1 MLKTS
6 IDIER
11 DFFSMIKDSSLGKA
25 IAGKVYRSNMRPPSS
40 VNEDIVVFHIA
51 GIDSQIQTGVVLANI
66 YTKPKR
72 INGVEVDDKVRCAEL
87 MRLFYD
93 MIEQDEPDYDYSLE
107 TDGSPRIN
115 YDTTAKQY
123 VISCRI
129 RYTRLDI

>member
-25 IAGKVYRSNMRPPSS
+25 INGKVYRSNMRPPSS
-40 VNEDIVVFHIA
+40 IDEDIVVYHIA
-51 GIDSQIQTGVVLANI
+51 GYDSQIQTGVVLANI

-72 INGVEVDDKVRCAEL
+72 INGVEVDDKVRCAEM

-93 MIEQDEPDYDYSLE
+93 MIEQDEHDYDYSLE

-115 YDTTAKQY
+115 YDATAKQY